1 MTASCAQEEAV
12 CHRLKVALKKLK
24 VRLQRE
30 RPYLNMEFR
39 HVAIFRDGDLSNPN
53 FLQGLMDPKNFNYSD
68 MKRSFLLRWSELSKS
83 QELSKN
89 SSPCEKN
96 GFFGFAYWLLPQ
108 VCYVPCAMPADA
120 ISQTPDSQRVS
131 F

>member
-1 MTASCAQEEAV
+1 
-12 CHRLKVALKKLK
+12 
-24 VRLQRE
+24 
-30 RPYLNMEFR
+30 ME
-39 HVAIFRDGDLSNPN
+39 
-53 FLQGLMDPKNFNYSD
+53 PKNLNYSD

-89 SSPCEKN
+89 SSPCEKT